1 MTALEQQLN
10 RELLKSE
17 KLNIELISKIEKQEM
32 EFINKLL
39 EIQKAYE
46 LNLENTMKKNN
57 ELNNQLFQK
66 LEFWEESL
74 QNLQVS

>member
-17 KLNIELISKIEKQEM
+17 KLNIELIEKLEKQEM

-39 EIQKAYE
+39 EMQKTYE
-46 LNLENTMKKNN
+46 
-57 ELNNQLFQK
+57 
-66 LEFWEESL
+66 
-74 QNLQVS
+74 QNLKQN